1 MTHAT
6 SPLNALP
13 FRLQGNSQTI
23 TLQSI
28 PQNAIVTSSGS
39 TLVIQQAQDQAS
51 TSTNLPLTPVTVDLP
66 SIGGSTNEESGVL
79 LCNLDDLSKYI
90 PENFYSDFT
99 MADQSG
105 VSDYLQTVVA
115 GKSNTATTTVSAS
128 NGSLNQQPSTI
139 QLPISMTQTVGQ
151 ATQQVYKLL
160 KFDQSQSDFGKSFLV
175 QYLTLLVFYS
185 RPLNS
190 LLQFSCPH
198 SPNLFK
204 GSQQSNM

>member
-6 SPLNALP
+6 SPHNALP

-151 ATQQVYKLL
+151 ATQQVSSCQIL
-160 KFDQSQSDFGKSFLV
+160 KSFFR
-175 QYLTLLVFYS
+175 YLTNTFFILYS

-190 LLQFSCPH
+190 PLQFSCPH